1 MFTMKSLKKRIEA
14 AAKRCGID
22 VEGFKNGALAKACRE
37 FETTGQIAFP
47 SADWPPSPI
56 TVGDG
61 EGDDDWLKIE
71 LTEDDFRQLEAR
83 AKAMGCSAPEA
94 LRRMMRK
101 SVEKAVVRLE
111 VPAGITDAEKRL
123 FAALAER
130 DGVTASEKLR
140 ELILSYTNSHLA
152 P

>member
-1 MFTMKSLKKRIEA
+1 MKLKHRIAA

-22 VEGFKNGALAKACRE
+22 AEGFERAALVKACHE
-37 FETTGQIAFP
+37 VEATGSITFP
-47 SADWPPSPI
+47 
-56 TVGDG
+56 GG
-61 EGDDDWLKIE
+61 
-71 LTEDDFRQLEAR
+71 
-83 AKAMGCSAPEA
+83 
-94 LRRMMRK
+94 
-101 SVEKAVVRLE
+101 EKATVRLE

-130 DGVTASEKLR
+130 DGVAAPEKLR